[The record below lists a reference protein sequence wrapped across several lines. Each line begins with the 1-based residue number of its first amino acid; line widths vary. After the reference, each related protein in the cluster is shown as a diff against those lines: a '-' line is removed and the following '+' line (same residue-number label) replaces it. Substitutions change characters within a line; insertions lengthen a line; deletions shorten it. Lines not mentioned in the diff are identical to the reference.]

1 MNRYTDGKNGQQ
13 AEIMKTR
20 KWLLFFC
27 FILAAVCLMV
37 CGKTDNPDRVVGRI
51 DDFKITYQDFAE
63 QFKRRHGAKALEKAD
78 PDLRRKVLNEMIE
91 EQITLFE
98 AHRLGIDGD
107 EKVLAVAREKERE
120 LAAKA
125 WRRQEV
131 DDRVITEPL
140 LQRLYQY
147 SDRSLE
153 LLYMKF
159 FAGPT
164 AAGQKAA
171 LRKAGE
177 IYQQLLAGA
186 SFKKLAFRYSEHT
199 TGRADSGKIGIFD
212 HTTPPRIFFEK
223 AYALQEGGTT
233 PPFFHDRSVWL
244 VQVVK
249 IHPNTR
255 PPFDQ
260 ARAEILEQAYQLYAD
275 EISGRTRALNDS
287 VLSEYHYR
295 PDAEQIDFFCR
306 RCAGLKTRADSTG
319 LFLSPDKA
327 RTLSVSSVE
336 RTTIGIFFPLV
347 FSHYWS
353 SLDQPQVVAMLLR
366 EYNLNRL
373 VKHKAIQLR
382 IHQTAPVKQEYHNWL
397 VYYLKKNVIQR
408 QVIDPMSVPENELAA
423 LYERSKASLVV
434 KKQATVREIFRTAK
448 ADIDQVYRLALK
460 GHDFAA
466 LQKTY
471 CQNRENRK
479 QGIVGPFPV
488 GMNGKLG
495 ELAFSGMRVGE
506 ISAPFRYR
514 GGFSIIQLL
523 ALEPGRTQTFA
534 EAREQ
539 LKADY
544 VQSHHE
550 QAIADW
556 LDQAKKHYKIRI
568 HL

>member
-1 MNRYTDGKNGQQ
+1 
-13 AEIMKTR
+13 MKTR
-20 KWLLFFC
+20 KRLLFFG
-27 FILAAVCLMV
+27 FIAAALCLMV
-37 CGKTDNPDRVVGRI
+37 CAKTDGPDRVVGRI
-51 DDFKITYQDFAE
+51 DDFKITYQDFAK
-63 QFKRRHGAKALEKAD
+63 QFKRRHGEGALEKAD
-78 PDLRRKVLNEMIE
+78 AASRRKVLNEMID

-98 AHRLGIDGD
+98 AYRLGLDRD
-107 EKVLAVAREKERE
+107 EKILAIAREKERE

-125 WRRQEV
+125 WRRQKV

-164 AAGQKAA
+164 AAGREAA
-171 LRKAGE
+171 LRKADE
-177 IYQQLLAGA
+177 LYQRIQGGA
-186 SFKKLAFRYSEHT
+186 SFKELAFRYSEHT
-199 TGRADSGKIGIFD
+199 AGRADSGKIGLYD
-212 HTTPPRIFFEK
+212 YTTPPSIFFEK

-249 IHPNTR
+249 IHPKER

-260 ARAEILEQAYQLYAD
+260 VRAEILEQAYQLYAD
-275 EISGRTRALNDS
+275 EIAGRNRALNDS
-287 VLSEYHYR
+287 LLAEYHYR
-295 PDAEQIDFFCR
+295 PVAEQIDFFCR
-306 RCAGLKTRADSTG
+306 RCAALKTRADSVG
-319 LFLSPDKA
+319 LFMPEDNV
-327 RTLSVSSVE
+327 RTLSISAVE
-336 RTTIGIFFPLV
+336 ATTIGVFFPLV

-353 SLDQPQVVAMLLR
+353 SLHQPQVVEMLLQ

-373 VKHKAIQLR
+373 VKHKAMQMR
-382 IHQTAPVKQEYHNWL
+382 IHQTAPVKQEYQNWL
-397 VYYLKKNVIQR
+397 VYFLKKNVIQR
-408 QVIDPMSVPENELAA
+408 QVIDAMTVPETALAD

-434 KKQATVREIFRTAK
+434 KKQATVREIFRIDK
-448 ADIDQVYRLALK
+448 ADIDHVYQLALK
-460 GHDFAA
+460 GRDFAA

-471 CQNRENRK
+471 CQNQENRK

-495 ELAFSGMRVGE
+495 EMAFSGMRIGE

-514 GGFSIIQLL
+514 GGYSIIQLL
-523 ALEPGRTQTFA
+523 ALEPERTKSFA

-539 LKADY
+539 LRADY

-556 LDQAKKHYKIRI
+556 LNQAKKRYKIRI